1 MKVFNI
7 HLKVL
12 IGFAI
17 AIAGIGFFLYTTY
30 KNSQLSITDSQNIAH
45 ELKIMKISESLLDD
59 VQDLE
64 TSYRGFVV
72 TGDEKYLA
80 PFNSSTKTIPIHIHE
95 LLQTAEQDSIDLKI
109 ALLLNEFLQEKIKY
123 ANEIISLRKN
133 GNTNA
138 AIELIK
144 TDKGIFLMNQIRKEI
159 SILEDKGR
167 VVLNESNQKKELIA
181 NETKQNF
188 IVLSLVLLFQL
199 ILVYLIIAG
208 DLKKNDQNQLAI
220 LEANDRILDLYD
232 QAPCGYL
239 SLDKDGKIT
248 EINKTALA
256 WLGYHENDIKG
267 KKKLSELA
275 PKSLQL
281 TLDNLLNKASLINHE
296 IELTTS
302 TGRNLPFLIDTKIN
316 YDNSGERNYIRTVLT
331 DIKERK
337 KAESKVNHLA
347 TLIENTNDSII
358 STDKNLIIKSWNNG
372 SEKMFGFTSAE
383 AIGCSF
389 FDFLKLPTSHE
400 FENEMWND
408 LMSNGKWIA
417 EATFFKGDSKP
428 IYIRNSVSIFN
439 QNNDANFILIFI
451 IQDISAQKQHEKTLQ
466 RFNLELQ
473 QKVQEQTEEISSI
486 FNRISEGFASLDNDF
501 NITFANPYA
510 EKLVGL
516 NKENIIGLNF
526 IEHYKN
532 VPNPTILDLIR
543 SAKSTNK
550 SMEFEEYSEHYQR
563 WMHVK
568 VYPSERGIAIFFQD
582 VTARKEAETKLI
594 ENEKKYRLLFQNNPI
609 SMWVIELNNFTIL
622 DVNQAAID
630 QYEYSYNEFIGKSI
644 NELYPTEEADKYLT
658 LTKED
663 KANSIIAGTWT
674 HLKKNGEQIKV
685 EVLVYSMIY
694 DGKPSRLI
702 LSNDITEKLKSQE
715 ELEASR
721 DQLRNLS
728 SYLEKIREDERTSI
742 AREIH
747 DELGQQLTGLKMD
760 VSWIARRLK
769 DNDAALNEKIQ
780 GMILLIDDTVKT
792 VRKIASEL
800 RPGILDDLGLI
811 AALDWQSK
819 EFEKRTG
826 IKCNFTSDQID
837 HNFNKDMATGIFRIY
852 QEALTNVARHAKAS
866 KVDSSIVVNNDE
878 MVEITIKDNG
888 IGMKNELFSKS
899 KLGLIGMKE
908 RAFMMKGELLIN
920 SEKGKGTKIKLKI
933 PFHN

>member
-30 KNSQLSITDSQNIAH
+30 TNSQLSITDSQNITH

-59 VQDLE
+59 IQDLE
-64 TSYRGFVV
+64 TSYRGYVV
-72 TGDEKYLA
+72 TGDEKYLE
-80 PFNSSTKTIPIHIHE
+80 PFNSSIKTIPIHIHE
-95 LLQTAEQDSIDLKI
+95 LFITAENDSTDYKI
-109 ALLLNEFLQEKIKY
+109 ALVLNKYLQEKIIY
-123 ANEIISLRKN
+123 AQQIISLRKK
-133 GNTNA
+133 GDTEG

-144 TDKGIFLMNQIRKEI
+144 TDKEIFLMDQIRKEI

-167 VVLNESNQKKELIA
+167 VVLNESNQKKEHIA

-208 DLKKNDQNQLAI
+208 DLKKNEQNQIEILA
-220 LEANDRILDLYD
+220 ANERILDLYD

-239 SLDKDGKIT
+239 SLDKEGKII

-256 WLGYHENDIKG
+256 WLGYIEETVKG
-267 KKKLSELA
+267 KKKLSDLA
-275 PKSLQL
+275 PKSHQL
-281 TLDNLLNKASLINHE
+281 TLDNLLNKASLINYE
-296 IELTTS
+296 IELSTS
-302 TGRNLPFLIDTKIN
+302 GGKTLPFLIDTKIN
-316 YDNSGERNYIRTVLT
+316 YNSDGEINYIRTVLT

-358 STDKNLIIKSWNNG
+358 STDKNLIIKSWNKG
-372 SEKMFGFTSAE
+372 SEKMFGYTSSE
-383 AIGCSF
+383 AIGSSF
-389 FDFLKLPTSHE
+389 FEFLKIPTTHE
-400 FENEMWND
+400 LENEMWND
-408 LMSNGKWIA
+408 LISTGKWIS
-417 EATFFKGDSKP
+417 ESMFLRDNTEP

-439 QNNDANFILIFI
+439 QNNNTSFILIFI
-451 IQDISAQKQHEKTLQ
+451 IQDITAQKQYEKTLQ
-466 RFNLELQ
+466 RFNQELQ
-473 QKVQEQTEEISSI
+473 HKVHEQTDEISSI

-516 NKENIIGLNF
+516 SKENIIGLNF

-532 VPNPTILDLIR
+532 VPNPTILELIR
-543 SAKSTNK
+543 SAKSANK
-550 SMEFEEYSEHYQR
+550 NMEFEEYSDYYKR

-568 VYPSERGIAIFFQD
+568 VYPSERGTALFFQD
-582 VTARKEAETKLI
+582 VTARKVAESKLI

-630 QYEYSYNEFIGKSI
+630 QYEYSYDEFIGKGI
-644 NELYPTEEADKYLT
+644 NELYPPEEADKYLN

-674 HLKKNGEQIKV
+674 HLKKNREQIKV
-685 EVLVYSMIY
+685 EVLAYSMIY
-694 DGKPSRLI
+694 DGKPCRLI
-702 LSNDITEKLKSQE
+702 LSNDITEKLEAQE

-728 SYLEKIREDERTSI
+728 SHLEKIREDERTSI

-769 DNDAALNEKIQ
+769 ENDIALNEKIQ
-780 GMILLIDDTVKT
+780 GMIQLIDDTVKT

-800 RPGILDDLGLI
+800 RPGILDDLGLV

-837 HNFNKDMATGIFRIY
+837 HNFNKNMATGIFRIY

-866 KVDSSIVVNNDE
+866 
-878 MVEITIKDNG
+878 
-888 IGMKNELFSKS
+888 
-899 KLGLIGMKE
+899 
-908 RAFMMKGELLIN
+908 
-920 SEKGKGTKIKLKI
+920 
-933 PFHN
+933 